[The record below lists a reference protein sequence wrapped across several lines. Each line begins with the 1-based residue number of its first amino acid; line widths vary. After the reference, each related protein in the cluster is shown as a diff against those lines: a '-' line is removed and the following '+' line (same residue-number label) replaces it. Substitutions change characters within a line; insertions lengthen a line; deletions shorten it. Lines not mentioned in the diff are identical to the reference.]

1 MASKYSTRPVKV
13 YNTFRTIFQYVAC
26 NWVILNILRSK
37 YNVIKTVGLENID
50 RNKKYVVASNHA
62 TGFDPFC
69 VAANLKMTIAY
80 MAKVQLF
87 ETFWSMLLMDWCGAF
102 AVDRDKVD
110 VSTIKTALSIKK
122 TKWHLG
128 LFPQGT
134 RRQDGKLGDF
144 TQGFASIAKKMDADI
159 LPVGI
164 WIKEN
169 PNSKKKDIQFKVG
182 KPISCKLTVDE
193 ITENWAQTVSKL
205 ADLEYNPTNEEK
217 E

>member
-1 MASKYSTRPVKV
+1 MASKFSTRTPKE
-13 YNTFRTIFQYVAC
+13 YNTFRTVFQYIAC
-26 NWVILNILRSK
+26 NWVIINILRSK
-37 YNVIKTVGLENID
+37 YNVLKPQGLENID
-50 RNKKYVVASNHA
+50 RTKKYVIASNHV
-62 TGFDPFC
+62 TGFDPFS

-87 ETFWSMLLMDWCGAF
+87 ETFWSMVLMDWCGAF

-128 LFPQGT
+128 IFPQGT

-144 TQGFASIAKKMDADI
+144 TKGFASMAKKMDADI

-164 WIKEN
+164 MVKEN
-169 PNSKKKDIQFKVG
+169 PNSKKKDIQFRVAE
-182 KPISCKLTVDE
+182 PISCKLPVDD
-193 ITENWAQTVSKL
+193 IAENWAKTVSKL
-205 ADLEYNPTNEEK
+205 AELEYIPAT
-217 E
+217 

>member
-1 MASKYSTRPVKV
+1 MASKYSTRTPKD
-13 YNTFRTIFQYVAC
+13 YNTFRTVFQYVAC
-26 NWVILNILRSK
+26 NWVIINILRSK
-37 YNVIKTVGLENID
+37 YNVLKPLGLENID
-50 RNKKYVVASNHA
+50 ASKKYVVASNHV

-69 VAANLKMTIAY
+69 IAANLKMTIAY

-87 ETFWSMLLMDWCGAF
+87 ETFWSMVLMDWCGAF

-128 LFPQGT
+128 IFPQGT

-144 TQGFASIAKKMDADI
+144 TTGFASMAKKMDTDI

-164 WIKEN
+164 MVKEN
-169 PNSKKKDIQFKVG
+169 PNSKKKDIQFRVG
-182 KPISCKLTVDE
+182 DPISCKLSVDE
-193 ITENWAQTVSKL
+193 IAENWANTVSKL
-205 ADLEYNPTNEEK
+205 AELEYIPAT
-217 E
+217 

>member
-1 MASKYSTRPVKV
+1 MASKFSTRTPKD
-13 YNTFRTIFQYVAC
+13 YNKFRTIFQYVAC
-26 NWVILNILRSK
+26 NWVILNILRTK
-37 YNVIKTVGLENID
+37 YNVLKPVGLENID
-50 RNKKYVVASNHA
+50 RTKKYVVASNHV

-87 ETFWSMLLMDWCGAF
+87 ETFWSMVLMDWCGAF

-122 TKWHLG
+122 TTWHLG
-128 LFPQGT
+128 IFPQGT

-144 TQGFASIAKKMDADI
+144 TKGFASMAKKMDADI

-164 WIKEN
+164 MIKEN
-169 PNSKKKDIQFKVG
+169 PNSKKKDIQFRVG
-182 KPISCKLTVDE
+182 TPISCKLSVDE
-193 ITENWAQTVSKL
+193 LAENWAKAVSEL
-205 ADLEYNPTNEEK
+205 AEIEYIPAK
-217 E
+217 

>member
-1 MASKYSTRPVKV
+1 MASKYSTRTPKD
-13 YNTFRTIFQYVAC
+13 YNKFRTIFQYVAC
-26 NWVILNILRSK
+26 NWVIINIVRSK
-37 YNVIKTVGLENID
+37 YNLLKPEGLENID
-50 RNKKYVVASNHA
+50 RSKKYVVASNHV
-62 TGFDPFC
+62 TGFDPFS

-87 ETFWSMLLMDWCGAF
+87 ETFWSMVLMDWCGAF

-128 LFPQGT
+128 IFPQGT

-144 TQGFASIAKKMDADI
+144 TKGFASMAKKMDADI

-164 WIKEN
+164 MVKEN

-182 KPISCKLTVDE
+182 KPISCKLAVDE
-193 ITENWAQTVSKL
+193 IAENWAQEVSKL
-205 ADLEYNPTNEEK
+205 AELEYTPEN
-217 E
+217 

>member
-1 MASKYSTRPVKV
+1 MASKFSTRTLKD
-13 YNTFRTIFQYVAC
+13 YNKFRTIFQYVAC
-26 NWVILNILRSK
+26 NWVILNILRTK
-37 YNVIKTVGLENID
+37 YNVLKPVGLENID
-50 RNKKYVVASNHA
+50 KTKKYVVASNHV

-122 TKWHLG
+122 TTWHLG
-128 LFPQGT
+128 IFPQGT
-134 RRQDGKLGDF
+134 RRKDGKLGDF
-144 TQGFASIAKKMDADI
+144 TKGFASMAKKMDADI

-164 WIKEN
+164 MIKEN
-169 PNSKKKDIQFKVG
+169 PNSKKKDIQFRVG
-182 KPISCKLTVDE
+182 APISCKLTVDE
-193 ITENWAQTVSKL
+193 IAENWARTVSEL
-205 ADLEYNPTNEEK
+205 AEIEYIPTK
-217 E
+217 

>member
-1 MASKYSTRPVKV
+1 MASKYSTRTPKD
-13 YNTFRTIFQYVAC
+13 YNKFRTIFQYVAC

-37 YNVIKTVGLENID
+37 YNVLKPVGLENID
-50 RNKKYVVASNHA
+50 RTKKYVVASNHV

-87 ETFWSMLLMDWCGAF
+87 ETFWSMVLMDWCGAF

-128 LFPQGT
+128 IFPQGT

-144 TQGFASIAKKMDADI
+144 TKGFASMAKKMDADI

-164 WIKEN
+164 MLKEN
-169 PNSKKKDIQFKVG
+169 PNSKKKDIQFRVG
-182 KPISCKLTVDE
+182 EPISCKLTVDE
-193 ITENWAQTVSKL
+193 IAENWAKAVSEL
-205 ADLEYNPTNEEK
+205 AELEHIKAN
-217 E
+217 

>member
-1 MASKYSTRPVKV
+1 MSSKYSTRTPKD
-13 YNTFRTIFQYVAC
+13 YNTFRTVFQYVAC
-26 NWVILNILRSK
+26 NWVIINILRSK
-37 YNVIKTVGLENID
+37 YNVLKPLGLENID
-50 RNKKYVVASNHA
+50 ASKKYVVASNHV

-69 VAANLKMTIAY
+69 IAANLKMTIAY

-87 ETFWSMLLMDWCGAF
+87 ETFWSMVLMDWCGAF

-128 LFPQGT
+128 IFPQGT

-144 TQGFASIAKKMDADI
+144 TTGFASMAKKMDTDI

-164 WIKEN
+164 MVKEN
-169 PNSKKKDIQFKVG
+169 PNSKKKDIQFRVG
-182 KPISCKLTVDE
+182 DPISCKLSVDE
-193 ITENWAQTVSKL
+193 IAENWANTVSKL
-205 ADLEYNPTNEEK
+205 AELEYIPAT
-217 E
+217 